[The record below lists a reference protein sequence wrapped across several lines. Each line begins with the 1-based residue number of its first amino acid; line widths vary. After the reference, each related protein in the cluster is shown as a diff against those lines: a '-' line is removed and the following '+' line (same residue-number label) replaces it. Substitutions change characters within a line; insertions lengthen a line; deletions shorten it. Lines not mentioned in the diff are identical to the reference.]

1 MWRVSEDGTVIKTVP
16 GNTGEYTTG
25 VNLLSETESF
35 ARMVVTRDCNG
46 TCDVVSYGRKETKGN
61 GGYRSHTYRVQL
73 FPAGGSR
80 FLCFKFIS
88 LAFAG
93 VLRYDNGDDE
103 NVNIV

>member
-46 TCDVVSYGRKETKGN
+46 TCDVVSYGRKETKETADTALTHIAFSSF
-61 GGYRSHTYRVQL
+61 RPAEADFCASHL
-73 FPAGGSR
+73 FHLHLPV
-80 FLCFKFIS
+80 F
-88 LAFAG
+88 
-93 VLRYDNGDDE
+93 
-103 NVNIV
+103 